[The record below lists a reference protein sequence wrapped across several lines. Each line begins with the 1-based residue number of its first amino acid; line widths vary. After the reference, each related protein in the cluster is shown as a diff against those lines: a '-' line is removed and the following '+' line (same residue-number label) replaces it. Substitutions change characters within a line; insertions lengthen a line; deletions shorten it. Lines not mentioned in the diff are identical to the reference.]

1 MIYTVS
7 ILSEAEYDI
16 DKAYIWYELR
26 QLGLGDK
33 FFNSVN
39 KSIHIIVNN
48 PLGSEKIYRGIRRF
62 VIKRFPFGVYYRVNS
77 DINEIQIV
85 GVIHFMRNQRTI
97 KKRI

>member
-33 FFNSVN
+33 FFN
-39 KSIHIIVNN
+39 
-48 PLGSEKIYRGIRRF
+48 
-62 VIKRFPFGVYYRVNS
+62 
-77 DINEIQIV
+77 
-85 GVIHFMRNQRTI
+85 
-97 KKRI
+97 